1 MGRRSKAVKL
11 VGGVRGGL
19 ALLDDDERRRVIEAG
34 ERDID
39 DGVGFFSRHGSAWHG
54 VDGRVRRRVQGPF
67 QGRDPAGIGRG
78 LVTSVMR
85 EPGIRGV
92 RRGGTP
98 VTARPA
104 RGAGGGPGLVE
115 RGFEAGSPNRPHRSS
130 GCRTPERT
138 EPGITR
144 TKRRKLPHYKSGTK
158 TGHINVPDGTFAP
171 PLVRLCGPV
180 VSACRRTAPGRSRRR
195 TRGSQPDARPS
206 ATASGRSSPG

>member
-1 MGRRSKAVKL
+1 MGRHSKAVKL
-11 VGGVRGGL
+11 VGGVRDGF
-19 ALLDDDERRRVIEAG
+19 ALLDDDECRWAIEAG
-34 ERDID
+34 ERYID
-39 DGVGFFSRHGSAWHG
+39 DGIGFFRGTARPG
-54 VDGRVRRRVQGPF
+54 TALMVAYVDEF
-67 QGRDPAGIGRG
+67 RDRFRAGIGRG
-78 LVTSVMR
+78 RVTSVMW

-92 RRGGTP
+92 
-98 VTARPA
+98 TARPA
-104 RGAGGGPGLVE
+104 KGRGRRARPRGTRVRGG
-115 RGFEAGSPNRPHRSS
+115 APNPLHRSS

-144 TKRRKLPHYKSGTK
+144 TKRRKPPHYKSGTK

-206 ATASGRSSPG
+206 ATASGRSSSG

>member
-1 MGRRSKAVKL
+1 MSRRSKAVKL

-19 ALLDDDERRRVIEAG
+19 ALLDDDERRRVIETG

-39 DGVGFFSRHGSAWHG
+39 DGVGFFRGTARSGTALMVAY
-54 VDGRVRRRVQGPF
+54 VDEF
-67 QGRDPAGIGRG
+67 RDRFRAGIGRG

-115 RGFEAGSPNRPHRSS
+115 RGFE
-130 GCRTPERT
+130 
-138 EPGITR
+138 
-144 TKRRKLPHYKSGTK
+144 
-158 TGHINVPDGTFAP
+158 TG
-171 PLVRLCGPV
+171 
-180 VSACRRTAPGRSRRR
+180 RR
-195 TRGSQPDARPS
+195 TRRTGLGLQDTGTDRNRVLREPS
-206 ATASGRSSPG
+206 GASRLTIRAER

>member
-39 DGVGFFSRHGSAWHG
+39 DGVGFFRGTARPG
-54 VDGRVRRRVQGPF
+54 TALIVAYVDEFRDRFRV
-67 QGRDPAGIGRG
+67 GIGRG
-78 LVTSVMR
+78 RVTSVMR

-98 VTARPA
+98 VTARLA
-104 RGAGGGPGLVE
+104 RGAGGGPGLVG
-115 RGFEAGSPNRPHRSS
+115 RGFETGRRTRRTGLGLQDTGTDRNRVLREPS
-130 GCRTPERT
+130 GASRLTIRAEQ
-138 EPGITR
+138 
-144 TKRRKLPHYKSGTK
+144 K

-206 ATASGRSSPG
+206 ATASGRSSPE

>member
-39 DGVGFFSRHGSAWHG
+39 DGVGFFSRHGSARHG
-54 VDGRVRRRVQGPF
+54 SARPRGTRVRGGGAEPAAPVLGLQDTGTDRNRV
-67 QGRDPAGIGRG
+67 
-78 LVTSVMR
+78 LR
-85 EPGIRGV
+85 EPSGASRPTIR
-92 RRGGTP
+92 
-98 VTARPA
+98 A
-104 RGAGGGPGLVE
+104 E
-115 RGFEAGSPNRPHRSS
+115 Q
-130 GCRTPERT
+130 
-138 EPGITR
+138 
-144 TKRRKLPHYKSGTK
+144 K

-171 PLVRLCGPV
+171 PLVRLCGSV

>member
-1 MGRRSKAVKL
+1 MGRHSKAVKL

-39 DGVGFFSRHGSAWHG
+39 DGVGFFRGTARPG
-54 VDGRVRRRVQGPF
+54 TALMVAYVDEFRDRFRV
-67 QGRDPAGIGRG
+67 GIGRG
-78 LVTSVMR
+78 RVTSVMR

-115 RGFEAGSPNRPHRSS
+115 RGFETGRRTGHTGPRAAGHRN
-130 GCRTPERT
+130 GPK
-138 EPGITR
+138 PGITR
-144 TKRRKLPHYKSGTK
+144 TKRRKPPHYKSGTK
-158 TGHINVPDGTFAP
+158 NRPYQCARRH
-171 PLVRLCGPV
+171 VRTTPSFGY
-180 VSACRRTAPGRSRRR
+180 A
-195 TRGSQPDARPS
+195 AR
-206 ATASGRSSPG
+206 

>member
-1 MGRRSKAVKL
+1 MKL

-19 ALLDDDERRRVIEAG
+19 ALLDDDECRRAIEAG

-39 DGVGFFSRHGSAWHG
+39 DGVGFFCGTARPGTALMVAY
-54 VDGRVRRRVQGPF
+54 VDEFGDRFR
-67 QGRDPAGIGRG
+67 AGIGRG
-78 LVTSVMR
+78 RVTDVMR

-104 RGAGGGPGLVE
+104 KGAGGGPGLVE
-115 RGFEAGSPNRPHRSS
+115 RGFEAGAPNRLHRSS

-144 TKRRKLPHYKSGTK
+144 TKRRK
-158 TGHINVPDGTFAP
+158 P
-171 PLVRLCGPV
+171 PPIKAER
-180 VSACRRTAPGRSRRR
+180 
-195 TRGSQPDARPS
+195 
-206 ATASGRSSPG
+206 

>member
-39 DGVGFFSRHGSAWHG
+39 DGVGFFRGTARSGTALMVAY
-54 VDGRVRRRVQGPF
+54 VDEF
-67 QGRDPAGIGRG
+67 RDRFRAGIGRG

-85 EPGIRGV
+85 EPGIRGA
-92 RRGGTP
+92 RR
-98 VTARPA
+98 
-104 RGAGGGPGLVE
+104 GGPGLVE
-115 RGFEAGSPNRPHRSS
+115 RGFEAGRRTRCTGPRAAGHRN
-130 GCRTPERT
+130 GPK
-138 EPGITR
+138 PGITR
-144 TKRRKLPHYKSGTK
+144 TKRRKPPHYKSGTK

>member
-39 DGVGFFSRHGSAWHG
+39 DGVGFFRGTARPG
-54 VDGRVRRRVQGPF
+54 TALMVAYVDEFRDRFRV
-67 QGRDPAGIGRG
+67 GIGRDR
-78 LVTSVMR
+78 VTSVVR

-92 RRGGTP
+92 RRGGMP

-104 RGAGGGPGLVE
+104 RGAGGGPGLAE
-115 RGFEAGSPNRPHRSS
+115 RGFEAGRRTGHTGPRAAGHRN
-130 GCRTPERT
+130 GPK
-138 EPGITR
+138 PGITR

-158 TGHINVPDGTFAP
+158 NRPYQCARRH
-171 PLVRLCGPV
+171 VRTTPSFGY
-180 VSACRRTAPGRSRRR
+180 A
-195 TRGSQPDARPS
+195 AR
-206 ATASGRSSPG
+206 

>member
-1 MGRRSKAVKL
+1 MGRHSKAAKL
-11 VGGVRGGL
+11 VGGVRDGR
-19 ALLDDDERRRVIEAG
+19 ALLDDDERRRAIEAG
-34 ERDID
+34 ERYID
-39 DGVGFFSRHGSAWHG
+39 DGVGFFRGTARPG
-54 VDGRVRRRVQGPF
+54 TALMVAYVDEF
-67 QGRDPAGIGRG
+67 RDRFRAGIGRG
-78 LVTSVMR
+78 RVTSVMR

-144 TKRRKLPHYKSGTK
+144 TKRRKPPHYKSGTK

-206 ATASGRSSPG
+206 ATASGRSSSG

>member
-1 MGRRSKAVKL
+1 MGKHSKAVKL

-19 ALLDDDERRRVIEAG
+19 ALLDDDECRRAIEAG

-39 DGVGFFSRHGSAWHG
+39 DGVGFFRGTARPG
-54 VDGRVRRRVQGPF
+54 TALMVAYVDEF
-67 QGRDPAGIGRG
+67 RDRFRAGIGRG
-78 LVTSVMR
+78 WVTDVMR

-104 RGAGGGPGLVE
+104 RSAGGGPGLAE
-115 RGFEAGSPNRPHRSS
+115 RGFEAGAPNRLHRSS
-130 GCRTPERT
+130 GCRTLERT

-144 TKRRKLPHYKSGTK
+144 TKRRKPPHYKSGK

-171 PLVRLCGPV
+171 PLVRLYGPV

-195 TRGSQPDARPS
+195 TRGSRPDARPS
-206 ATASGRSSPG
+206 ATASGRSSSG

>member
-39 DGVGFFSRHGSAWHG
+39 DGVGFFRGTARSGTALMVAY
-54 VDGRVRRRVQGPF
+54 VDEF
-67 QGRDPAGIGRG
+67 RDRFRAGIGRG

-92 RRGGTP
+92 RRGG
-98 VTARPA
+98 
-104 RGAGGGPGLVE
+104 PGLVE
-115 RGFEAGSPNRPHRSS
+115 RGFEAGAPNPATPVLGLQDTGTDRNRVLREPSGASRPIIRA
-130 GCRTPERT
+130 EQ
-138 EPGITR
+138 
-144 TKRRKLPHYKSGTK
+144 K